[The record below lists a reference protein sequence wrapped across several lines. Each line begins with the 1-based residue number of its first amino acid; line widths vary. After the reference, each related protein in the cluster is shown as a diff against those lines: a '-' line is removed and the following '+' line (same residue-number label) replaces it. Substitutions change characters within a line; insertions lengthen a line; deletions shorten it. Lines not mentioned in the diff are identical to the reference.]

1 MEVQHMKLND
11 SLLARE
17 LQVDPRTV
25 KKYYN
30 GFTKLKTK
38 ARKSCIANR

>member
-1 MEVQHMKLND
+1 MKLNY

-17 LQVDPRTV
+17 LQADPKTV

-30 GFTKLKTK
+30 GFTKFKTK
-38 ARKSCIANR
+38 ARKSCIVNRT